1 MAELIMDFLE
11 VCGARIIDFC
21 AALVPDKLPQ
31 KKKKTLRVV
40 FAIIAAVMLAVFVVG
55 IVLLI
60 HSEQT
65 IIAGIVLVAVSASFF
80 VACLVKDVTNT
91 VRK

>member
-1 MAELIMDFLE
+1 MAELFMDFLE
-11 VCGARIIDFC
+11 VLGAKIIDFC
-21 AALVPDKLPQ
+21 AALVPDKLPE
-31 KKKKTLRVV
+31 KNKKTLRVI

-55 IVLLI
+55 IVLLV

-65 IIAGIVLVAVSASFF
+65 KIAGIVLVAVSASFF
-80 VACLVKDVTNT
+80 AACLIKDVINT